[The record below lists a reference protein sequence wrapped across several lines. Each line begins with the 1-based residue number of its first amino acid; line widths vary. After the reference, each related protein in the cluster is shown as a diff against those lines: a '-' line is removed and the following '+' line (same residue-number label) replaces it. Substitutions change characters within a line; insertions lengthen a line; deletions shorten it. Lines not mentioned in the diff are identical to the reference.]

1 MDDLTELRTA
11 ERRTRSDEWALVLEA
26 SGLHPVVS
34 RAPTGWILFVPGEEA
49 ELARIALE
57 AWERENPRADRPQTD
72 PEGLD
77 SFAIRHALTVGSVL
91 VGSFFV
97 TGTRR
102 SGSVWFERGAS
113 DAVRVL
119 GGEPWRVVTALTLH
133 ADLGHVV
140 GNAVAGALFLAGVF
154 RVFGFGVGAAL
165 VLVTGASGNALNAVF
180 RGSEHI
186 SVGASTAVFGA
197 LGLLAGRGLAR
208 GRARGLRGRAAFLPV
223 AAALALLAM
232 IGTEGERVDF
242 WAHGFGL
249 LVGITL
255 GAGMIGLGTTRLAAP
270 AVQRS
275 AGALTLAVLAG
286 AWVLALL

>member
-1 MDDLTELRTA
+1 MTALRTA

-26 SGLHPVVS
+26 SGLQPVVA
-34 RAPTGWILFVPGEEA
+34 RAPSGWILFVPSEEA
-49 ELARIALE
+49 ERARIALE
-57 AWERENPRADRPQTD
+57 AWERENPRAERLQPDA
-72 PEGLD
+72 EGLD
-77 SFAIRHALTVGSVL
+77 SFAIRHALIVSAVL
-91 VGSFFV
+91 LGSFFV

-102 SGSVWFERGAS
+102 SGSVWFERGAA

-119 GGEPWRVVTALTLH
+119 SGEPWRVVTALTLH

-165 VLVTGASGNALNAVF
+165 VLATGALGNALNAGL

-186 SVGASTAVFGA
+186 VVGASTAVFGA

-208 GRARGLRGRAAFLPV
+208 GRARGLRGRAAFLPA

-255 GAGMIGLGTTRLAAP
+255 GAGMIVLGTTRLAAP
-270 AVQRS
+270 SCQRS

-286 AWVLALL
+286 AWVLALR